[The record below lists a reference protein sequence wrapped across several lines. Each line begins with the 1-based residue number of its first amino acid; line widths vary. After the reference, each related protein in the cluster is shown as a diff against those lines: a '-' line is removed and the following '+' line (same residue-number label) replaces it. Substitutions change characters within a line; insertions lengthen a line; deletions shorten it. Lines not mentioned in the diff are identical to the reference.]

1 MELYKRSDQ
10 QTPQINQELSED
22 QKSQLLKLIQKY
34 RTVTTSLPGHATLIQ
49 QKIPTNECQPIRQK
63 PYRLPQAY
71 KEAVTKELEEMEKI
85 GIVKESE
92 SEWSSPMV
100 IVMKKDSKI
109 RICVDFQKLNQ
120 FTKFNAYPLPCIDD
134 LLDTVG
140 RAKYLTTLDLAKGYW
155 QVPIYEE
162 DEAKTAFSSP
172 IGLLQ
177 FTIIMVIGIR

>member
-1 MELYKRSDQ
+1 MLKKWFSHTETVSSYANTVKEDANMELYKRSDQ

-109 RICVDFQKLNQ
+109 RICVDFQKQNQ
-120 FTKFNAYPLPCIDD
+120 FTKFDQCLPLA
-134 LLDTVG
+134 LH
-140 RAKYLTTLDLAKGYW
+140 R
-155 QVPIYEE
+155 
-162 DEAKTAFSSP
+162 
-172 IGLLQ
+172 
-177 FTIIMVIGIR
+177 